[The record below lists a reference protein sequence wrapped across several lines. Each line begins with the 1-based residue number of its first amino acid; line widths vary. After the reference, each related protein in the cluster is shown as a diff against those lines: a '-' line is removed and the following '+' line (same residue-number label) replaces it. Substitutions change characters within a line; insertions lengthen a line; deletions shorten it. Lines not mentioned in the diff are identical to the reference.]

1 MFIETIPRF
10 EDTLY
15 IARVAIPVRFLPP
28 PLGEKKERK
37 RERSGVKFRVEF
49 RRKVLVDLRDYGIG
63 TVIEEDRSWTIGYYS
78 IRFGRRFT
86 VSLPIYLAKWIS
98 FDRTGSEVM
107 PEARSNK
114 KYFT

>member
-1 MFIETIPRF
+1 M
-10 EDTLY
+10 
-15 IARVAIPVRFLPP
+15 
-28 PLGEKKERK
+28 
-37 RERSGVKFRVEF
+37 
-49 RRKVLVDLRDYGIG
+49 
-63 TVIEEDRSWTIGYYS
+63 IEEDRSWTIGYYS